1 MKQKI
6 TRNFLIML
14 LLTAF
19 LAGCGN
25 KSDKATETT
34 TPTDTTKPVAN
45 EPAVAATSNVKLI
58 CKELGED
65 SLNIPH
71 FDVLLSADGKE
82 TKIKSING
90 CADIARTEYKTY
102 EIPDTA
108 IAACGGWYAGAGD
121 YYYVILQDGKPVVF
135 EGWQDESQQE
145 KGYHWKQL
153 KLK

>member
-1 MKQKI
+1 MKQKTTWI
-6 TRNFLIML
+6 FSAILF
-14 LLTAF
+14 LTAF

-25 KSDKATETT
+25 KSDKAKETT
-34 TPTDTTKPVAN
+34 AKTDTTKSAVN
-45 EPAVAATSNVKLI
+45 EPVVTATGNVKLI

-65 SLNIPH
+65 SLSIPH

-82 TKIKSING
+82 TKIKSINA
-90 CADIARTEYKTY
+90 CREIAKSEYKTY

-121 YYYVILQDGKPVVF
+121 YYYVVMQDGKAVVF

>member
-1 MKQKI
+1 MKQKA
-6 TRNFLIML
+6 TRKFLIML
-14 LLTAF
+14 FLTAF

-34 TPTDTTKPVAN
+34 TLTDTTTSVVKEPSVATTN
-45 EPAVAATSNVKLI
+45 NVKLI

-71 FDVLLSADGKE
+71 FDVLLSVDGTE
-82 TKIKSING
+82 TKIKSINA
-90 CADIARTEYKTY
+90 CADIAKSAYKTY
-102 EIPDTA
+102 EIPDSA
-108 IAACGGWYAGAGD
+108 IAAGGGWYAGAGD
-121 YYYVILQDGKPVVF
+121 YYYVIMQDGKAVVF
-135 EGWQDESQQE
+135 EGWQDESQTE

>member
-1 MKQKI
+1 MKQKT
-6 TRNFLIML
+6 TRIFFTIISLM
-14 LLTAF
+14 AF

-25 KSDKATETT
+25 KSDKAKETT
-34 TPTDTTKPVAN
+34 TPVDTAASVAN
-45 EPAVAATSNVKLI
+45 EPAVAAASNVKLI

-71 FDVLLSADGKE
+71 FDVLLSADGTE
-82 TKIKSING
+82 TKIKSINA
-90 CADIARTEYKTY
+90 CADIAKSAYKTY

-121 YYYVILQDGKPVVF
+121 YYYVVMQDGKAVVF